1 MSQSNK
7 IAYVLNSDTQEAG
20 ESASVGCFDKKQLA
34 KLLVHTLKELGYD
47 SAADQLLLESGGYQ
61 NESNHIQTFF
71 RLVKTGQF
79 DLIDWRSVCSLPLAH
94 SSPLR
99 PALLQTLLSPAAP
112 TSSAT
117 GSLFDHMLQQ
127 LQGLQLLMAS
137 VGPSTCSD
145 AEVTTLRNYVEI
157 MILVNRQIFL
167 EFFHPPAAAAAAA
180 APHAGPPT
188 TLPVLYLRK
197 VLKCFIEIWD
207 ALLVSNDQ
215 FLNEEN
221 IFNPETTLRELSTY
235 LTNPKLT
242 AHLNL
247 ERDHLI
253 DAISKYI
260 DPNELV
266 PKGRLLHL
274 LKQAIKYQQSQDIFN
289 ILDPDDDAPF
299 SSESHRIN
307 LLQDNISHDLTVTFQ
322 DWKTIQDTTDEI
334 WFLTFSPDG
343 KYLASATSESSR
355 GYFITVYDV
364 QQDFKIH
371 KTCVSLSQ
379 SVLYLMFSPSSRYL
393 VACPFS
399 EDVTIYDMNAI
410 SPPDVSATDSFLPYS
425 STRLSPMDSF
435 KLDTSPYL
443 DDTESSA
450 SSSSR
455 PANATSS
462 QSRVWCCDAFHTA
475 QHEDWMVVGSPD
487 REAMVHSL
495 TTKESL
501 FSLKGRT
508 CIALGHDENVSGRKL
523 IDPAKVL
530 HTAKTSCGGSW
541 QYVEDDEAFPRVH
554 DVKISYDDNYVLL
567 MTHQGIVDVYDFS
580 GFPSREMLSKQTID
594 LKDFLIPRVARLDIG
609 KNMTCMSLPLN
620 TTTHHRHRHQITESQ
635 HLVLVSLQDNEL
647 QMWDYKENIL
657 IQKYFGQKQQ
667 HFIIRSC
674 FAYNNKIVMSG
685 SEDGKIYIWDRIRGN
700 LISVLSGHST
710 LINNSSKP
718 VVKNCNVVA
727 SNPVDK
733 EMFVSGGDDG
743 KIKSGKYQETNALY
757 TY

>member
-1 MSQSNK
+1 MSHTNK
-7 IAYVLNSDTQEAG
+7 IAYVLNNDTE
-20 ESASVGCFDKKQLA
+20 ESSSSSSVGCFDKKQLT
-34 KLLVHTLKELGYD
+34 KLLIHSLKELGYD
-47 SAADQLLLESGGYQ
+47 STAEQLLLESGGYQ
-61 NESNHIQTFF
+61 NEPNHIQTFF
-71 RLVKTGQF
+71 KLIKTGQF
-79 DLIDWRSVCSLPLAH
+79 HLVDWHIVCSLPLAH
-94 SSPLR
+94 SSSLR
-99 PALLQTLLSPAAP
+99 PEWVQTLLMPTP
-112 TSSAT
+112 TSAT
-117 GSLFDHMLQQ
+117 TSLFDHMLLQLQYLQQ
-127 LQGLQLLMAS
+127 LMGS
-137 VGPSTCSD
+137 VDSSTCSN
-145 AEVTTLRNYVEI
+145 AEIATLRNYVEI

-167 EFFHPPAAAAAAA
+167 EFFHPKSTVVSSLTGPPAA
-180 APHAGPPT
+180 
-188 TLPVLYLRK
+188 LPVLYLRK
-197 VLKCFIEIWD
+197 ILKNFIEIWD
-207 ALLVSNDQ
+207 SLLVSNDQ

-221 IFNPETTLRELSTY
+221 IFNPETTLRELSTC

-242 AHLNL
+242 AQLNL
-247 ERDHLI
+247 ERDQLI

-289 ILDPDDDAPF
+289 IIDPDDDASF
-299 SSESHRIN
+299 SPSSRRIN
-307 LLQDNISHDLTVTFQ
+307 LLQDNFSHDLTVTFEE
-322 DWKTIQDTTDEI
+322 WKTIQDTTDEI
-334 WFLTFSPDG
+334 WFLTFSPNG

-364 QQDFKIH
+364 EQDFKIH

-379 SVLYLMFSPSSRYL
+379 SVLYLMFSPNSQYL

-399 EDVTIYDMNAI
+399 EDVTIYDMNAT
-410 SPPDVSATDSFLPYS
+410 SPPDASATDSFLPYA

-435 KLDTSPYL
+435 KLDTTPYL
-443 DDTESSA
+443 EDTESSA

-455 PANATSS
+455 PANTSS
-462 QSRVWCCDAFHTA
+462 NQSRVWCCDAFHTA
-475 QHEDWMVVGSPD
+475 QHTDWMVVGSPD
-487 REAMVHSL
+487 REAIVHSL

-508 CIALGHDENVSGRKL
+508 CIALGHDENISGRKL

-530 HTAKTSCGGSW
+530 YSPRTNGDGNW
-541 QYVEDDEAFPRVH
+541 QYVEDDETFPRVH
-554 DVKISYDDNYVLL
+554 DVKISSDDKYVLL
-567 MTHQGIVDVYDFS
+567 MTHQGVIDVYDFS
-580 GFPSREMLSKQTID
+580 GFPSKEELSKQTID
-594 LKDFLIPRVARLDIG
+594 LKNFLIPRVARLDVG
-609 KNMTCMSLPLN
+609 KNMTCISLPLSSA
-620 TTTHHRHRHQITESQ
+620 HQGSNKQQTSESQ

-674 FAYNNKIVMSG
+674 FAYGNKLVMSG

-710 LINNSSKP
+710 IMSTSTKP
-718 VVKNCNVVA
+718 MGKNCNVVA

-743 KIKSGKYQETNALY
+743 KIKIWKISRN
-757 TY
+757 

>member
-1 MSQSNK
+1 MSHTNK
-7 IAYVLNSDTQEAG
+7 IAYVLNSDTEETQT
-20 ESASVGCFDKKQLA
+20 SASVGCFDKKQLT
-34 KLLVHTLKELGYD
+34 KLLIHTLKELGYD
-47 SAADQLLLESGGYQ
+47 SAADQLLLETGGYQ
-61 NESNHIQTFF
+61 NESNHIQAFF
-71 RLVKTGQF
+71 KLIKTGQF
-79 DLIDWRSVCSLPLAH
+79 HLIDWRIVCSLPLAH
-94 SSPLR
+94 SSPLGTEWLQK
-99 PALLQTLLSPAAP
+99 LLMPPAAAAAAAAASP
-112 TSSAT
+112 
-117 GSLFDHMLQQ
+117 SLFDHMLLQ
-127 LQGLQLLMAS
+127 LQCLQLLMGS
-137 VGPSTCSD
+137 VSSATCSD
-145 AEVTTLRNYVEI
+145 AELATLRNYVEI

-167 EFFHPPAAAAAAA
+167 EFFHPAAT
-180 APHAGPPT
+180 APHKTSAT
-188 TLPVLYLRK
+188 RALPVLYLRK
-197 VLKCFIEIWD
+197 ILKNFIEIWD
-207 ALLVSNDQ
+207 SLLVSNDQ

-242 AHLNL
+242 AHLDL

-289 ILDPDDDAPF
+289 VIDPDDDASF
-299 SSESHRIN
+299 SPSSRPIN

-334 WFLTFSPDG
+334 WFLTFSPNG
-343 KYLASATSESSR
+343 KYLACATSESSR

-364 QQDFKIH
+364 EQDFKIH

-379 SVLYLMFSPSSRYL
+379 SVLYLMFSPSSQYL
-393 VACPFS
+393 IACPFS
-399 EDVTIYDMNAI
+399 DDVTIYDMNAP
-410 SPPDVSATDSFLPYS
+410 SRPDAAATDSFLPYP

-455 PANATSS
+455 PANANSS

-475 QHEDWMVVGSPD
+475 QHADWMVVGSPD
-487 REAMVHSL
+487 REAIVHSI
-495 TTKESL
+495 TTKEPL

-508 CIALGHDENVSGRKL
+508 CIALGHDENISGRKL
-523 IDPAKVL
+523 IDSARVL
-530 HTAKTSCGGSW
+530 YTSDANKNGKW
-541 QYVEDDEAFPRVH
+541 QYVEDDETFPRVH
-554 DVKISYDDNYVLL
+554 DVKISYDDKYVLL
-567 MTHQGIVDVYDFS
+567 MTHQGVIDVYDFS
-580 GFPSREMLSKQTID
+580 GFPSKEELLKQKID
-594 LKDFLIPRVARLDIG
+594 LKNFLIPRIARLDVG
-609 KNMTCMSLPLN
+609 KNMTCISIPLN
-620 TTTHHRHRHQITESQ
+620 ATHQSHKQQIPEPQ

-674 FAYNNKIVMSG
+674 FAYGNRLVMSG

-710 LINNSSKP
+710 IMGSSTKP
-718 VVKNCNVVA
+718 VGKNCNVVA

-743 KIKSGKYQETNALY
+743 KIKIWKISRN
-757 TY
+757 

>member
-1 MSQSNK
+1 MSHTNK
-7 IAYVLNSDTQEAG
+7 IAYVLNNDTE
-20 ESASVGCFDKKQLA
+20 ETNSPSSVGCFDKKQLT
-34 KLLVHTLKELGYD
+34 KLLIHTLKELGYD

-71 RLVKTGQF
+71 KLIKTGQF
-79 DLIDWRSVCSLPLAH
+79 HLINWQIVCSLPLAH

-99 PALLQTLLSPAAP
+99 PEWLQRLLIPTPTPA
-112 TSSAT
+112 TT
-117 GSLFDHMLQQ
+117 SLFDHMLLQLQYLQQ
-127 LQGLQLLMAS
+127 LMSS
-137 VGPSTCSD
+137 VNSSTCSD
-145 AEVTTLRNYVEI
+145 AEIATLRNYVEI

-167 EFFHPPAAAAAAA
+167 EFFHPVTNSASHKG
-180 APHAGPPT
+180 PHTA
-188 TLPVLYLRK
+188 LPVLYLRK
-197 VLKCFIEIWD
+197 ILKNFIEIWD
-207 ALLVSNDQ
+207 SLLVSNDQ

-242 AHLNL
+242 AQLNL

-289 ILDPDDDAPF
+289 IIDPDDDASF
-299 SSESHRIN
+299 SSPPHRIN
-307 LLQDNISHDLTVTFQ
+307 LLQDNFSHDLTVTFQ
-322 DWKTIQDTTDEI
+322 EWKTIQDTTDEI
-334 WFLTFSPDG
+334 WFLTFSPNG

-364 QQDFKIH
+364 EQDFKIY

-379 SVLYLMFSPSSRYL
+379 SVLYLMFSPDSRYL

-399 EDVTIYDMNAI
+399 EDVTIYDMNAT
-410 SPPDVSATDSFLPYS
+410 SLPDASATDSFLPYP

-435 KLDTSPYL
+435 KLDTTTYP

-455 PANATSS
+455 PANANSN

-475 QHEDWMVVGSPD
+475 ERAGWMVVGSPD
-487 REAMVHSL
+487 REAIVHSL

-508 CIALGHDENVSGRKL
+508 CIALGHDENISGRKS

-530 HTAKTSCGGSW
+530 YKPTSSNGNW
-541 QYVEDDEAFPRVH
+541 QYVEDDETFPRVH
-554 DVKISYDDNYVLL
+554 DVKISYDDKYVLL
-567 MTHQGIVDVYDFS
+567 MTHQGVIDVYDFS
-580 GFPSREMLSKQTID
+580 GFPSKEELSKQTVD
-594 LKDFLIPRVARLDIG
+594 PKNFLIPRIARLDVG
-609 KNMTCMSLPLN
+609 KNMTCISLPLN
-620 TTTHHRHRHQITESQ
+620 TTHQGFHRQQISESQ

-674 FAYNNKIVMSG
+674 FAYGNKLVMSG

-700 LISVLSGHST
+700 LVSVLSGHST
-710 LINNSSKP
+710 VMSNSTKP
-718 VVKNCNVVA
+718 MGKNCNVVA
-727 SNPVDK
+727 SNPADK
-733 EMFVSGGDDG
+733 EMFASGGDDG
-743 KIKSGKYQETNALY
+743 KIKIWKISRN
-757 TY
+757 

>member
-1 MSQSNK
+1 MSHTGK
-7 IAYVLNSDTQEAG
+7 IAYVLNNDAEEA
-20 ESASVGCFDKKQLA
+20 SSPAAAVGCFDKHQLT
-34 KLLVHTLKELGYD
+34 KLLIHTLKELGYD

-71 RLVKTGQF
+71 KLVKAGQF
-79 DLIDWRSVCSLPLAH
+79 HLIDWHIVCSLPLANC
-94 SSPLR
+94 SPLR
-99 PALLQTLLSPAAP
+99 PEWLQTLVVVVAAA
-112 TSSAT
+112 TATATVTASS
-117 GSLFDHMLQQ
+117 SFDHMLLQ
-127 LQGLQLLMAS
+127 LQQLQLLMGS
-137 VGPSTCSD
+137 VSSSTCSD
-145 AEVTTLRNYVEI
+145 ADIATLRNYVEI

-167 EFFHPPAAAAAAA
+167 EFFHPAATAAS
-180 APHAGPPT
+180 HAGPRT
-188 TLPVLYLRK
+188 ALPVLYLRK
-197 VLKCFIEIWD
+197 ILKNFIEIWD
-207 ALLVSNDQ
+207 SLLVSNDQ

-247 ERDHLI
+247 ERDHLM

-289 ILDPDDDAPF
+289 IIDPDDDASF
-299 SSESHRIN
+299 SSSAHRIN

-322 DWKTIQDTTDEI
+322 EWKTIQDTTDEI
-334 WFLTFSPDG
+334 WFLTFSPNG
-343 KYLASATSESSR
+343 RYLASATSESSR

-364 QQDFKIH
+364 EQDFKIH

-379 SVLYLMFSPSSRYL
+379 SVLYLMFSPNSQYL

-399 EDVTIYDMNAI
+399 EDVTIYDMNAT
-410 SPPDVSATDSFLPYS
+410 SRPDASASDSFLPYP

-443 DDTESSA
+443 DDTESST

-455 PANATSS
+455 PANANSS

-475 QHEDWMVVGSPD
+475 QYADWMVVGSPD
-487 REAMVHSL
+487 REAIVHSL

-508 CIALGHDENVSGRKL
+508 CIALGHDENISGRKL
-523 IDPAKVL
+523 IDPTKVL
-530 HTAKTSCGGSW
+530 YAPKAGGNGNW
-541 QYVEDDEAFPRVH
+541 QYVEDDETFPRVH
-554 DVKISYDDNYVLL
+554 DVKISYDDKYVLL
-567 MTHQGIVDVYDFS
+567 MTHQGVIDVYDFS
-580 GFPSREMLSKQTID
+580 GFPSREELSKQTVD
-594 LKDFLIPRVARLDIG
+594 LKNFLIPRIARLDVG
-609 KNMTCMSLPLN
+609 KNMTCISLPLN
-620 TTTHHRHRHQITESQ
+620 TAHQDGHKQQIAESQ
-635 HLVLVSLQDNEL
+635 YSVLVSLQDNEL
-647 QMWDYKENIL
+647 QMWDYRENIL

-674 FAYNNKIVMSG
+674 FAYGNKLVMSG

-700 LISVLSGHST
+700 LVSVLSGHST
-710 LINNSSKP
+710 IMSNSTKP
-718 VVKNCNVVA
+718 MGKNCNVVA

-743 KIKSGKYQETNALY
+743 KIKIWKISRN
-757 TY
+757 

>member
-7 IAYVLNSDTQEAG
+7 IAYVLNSDTQEPG
-20 ESASVGCFDKKQLA
+20 SPPASVGCFDKKQLA

-61 NESNHIQTFF
+61 HESNHIQTFF
-71 RLVKTGQF
+71 KLVKTGQF
-79 DLIDWRSVCSLPLAH
+79 RLIDWRSVCSLPLAH

-99 PALLQTLLSPAAP
+99 PALLQTLLSPAPP
-112 TSSAT
+112 TA
-117 GSLFDHMLQQ
+117 SLFDHMLLQ
-127 LQGLQLLMAS
+127 LQSLQLLMAS
-137 VGPSTCSD
+137 VGPSACSD
-145 AEVTTLRNYVEI
+145 AEITTLRNYVEI

-167 EFFHPPAAAAAAA
+167 EFFHPPAASTA
-180 APHAGPPT
+180 AGPPT

-197 VLKCFIEIWD
+197 VLKGFIEIWD

-253 DAISKYI
+253 DAVSKYI

-289 ILDPDDDAPF
+289 ILDPDDDAA
-299 SSESHRIN
+299 SESQSQSQSQSHRIN
-307 LLQDNISHDLTVTFQ
+307 LLQDNISHDLTVSFQ

-343 KYLASATSESSR
+343 RYLASATSESSR

-379 SVLYLMFSPSSRYL
+379 SVLYLMFSPNSRYL

-399 EDVTIYDMNAI
+399 EDVTIYDMNAT
-410 SPPDVSATDSFLPYS
+410 SPPDLSATDSFLPYS

-443 DDTESSA
+443 EDTESSA

-455 PANATSS
+455 PANATTS
-462 QSRVWCCDAFHTA
+462 QSRVWCCDAFHTP

-487 REAMVHSL
+487 REAIVHSI

-530 HTAKTSCGGSW
+530 HTAKASCSGNW

-554 DVKISYDDNYVLL
+554 DVKISHDDKYVLL
-567 MTHQGIVDVYDFS
+567 MTHQGIIDVYDFS
-580 GFPSREMLSKQTID
+580 GFPSREVLSKQTID

-609 KNMTCMSLPLN
+609 KNMTCISLPLN
-620 TTTHHRHRHQITESQ
+620 TAHHGHRHQITESR

-718 VVKNCNVVA
+718 VGKNCNVVA

-743 KIKSGKYQETNALY
+743 KIKIWKISRN
-757 TY
+757 